1 MLSPASELSRA
12 LASNVEAVCR
22 RYLSNGRRHGA
33 YWTVGD
39 VLNTPGGS
47 LYVRLTGPTFSRG
60 AAGHWT
66 DAATGQ
72 HGDLLDLIALNC
84 GLSNLRDAMDE
95 APSRS
100 PGWGSVEVGSCL
112 RLGEGRAPA
121 FRERS
126 GRRRFEAPTAS
137 DDDSRLLRSLL
148 ASKIA
153 VSRRPPLRSGPTLVF
168 ALCLM
173 ASAAR
178 SASGL

>member
-33 YWTVGD
+33 YWTAGD
-39 VLNTPGGS
+39 VLNTPGRS
-47 LYVRLTGPTFSRG
+47 LYVRLTGPTSGKG

-95 APSRS
+95 ARLFLALPFPEPAPTGSRS
-100 PGWGSVEVGSCL
+100 PGH
-112 RLGEGRAPA
+112 
-121 FRERS
+121 
-126 GRRRFEAPTAS
+126 GRRQRRREGYSEPVG
-137 DDDSRLLRSLL
+137 RSS
-148 ASKIA
+148 A
-153 VSRRPPLRSGPTLVF
+153 RPRKPICAQGGSPGR
-168 ALCLM
+168 
-173 ASAAR
+173 
-178 SASGL
+178 

>member
-39 VLNTPGGS
+39 VLNTPGRS

-95 APSRS
+95 ARLFLALPS
-100 PGWGSVEVGSCL
+100 PE
-112 RLGEGRAPA
+112 PA
-121 FRERS
+121 S
-126 GRRRFEAPTAS
+126 TGQQKPLHGRRRKRREGCSEPVG
-137 DDDSRLLRSLL
+137 RSS
-148 ASKIA
+148 A
-153 VSRRPPLRSGPTLVF
+153 RPRKPICAQGGSPGR
-168 ALCLM
+168 
-173 ASAAR
+173 
-178 SASGL
+178 